1 MNKAES
7 FKNSFLSTNCD
18 KFSLKTWILRLLKD
32 VSFET
37 VTKMA
42 DSIRREIHGDTVHLR
57 AIIEFSN
64 YCKCNCLF
72 CGIRRENRKL
82 SRYRM
87 SEEEIVKVAK
97 EAAEEGFKTI
107 VLQSGEDP
115 FWNAERLSKVVR
127 EIKKL
132 NVAVTLSVGELSYDE
147 YAVLREAGADRYLL
161 KFETSDEK
169 LFKRL
174 KPDTTLDRRIQC
186 LRWLKELGYETG
198 SGIIVGL
205 PGQSLESL
213 AADIALM
220 KELELD
226 MAGIGPF
233 IPHPETPLGI
243 YPVGDVFLTL
253 KILAITRILLPRA
266 NMPATTALGSL
277 SPDLR
282 LKAFYCGANV
292 IMPDVT
298 PERYKNL
305 YEIYPGKNQSKS
317 SYSYWKNVFKNV
329 GRKVL

>member
-1 MNKAES
+1 MNSHEISALTS
-7 FKNSFLSTNCD
+7 SKNKT
-18 KFSLKTWILRLLKD
+18 SLKDWILYLLRELP
-32 VSFET
+32 FEELAR
-37 VTKMA
+37 MA
-42 DSIRREIHGDTVHLR
+42 DDVRKQVHGDTVHLR

-82 SRYRM
+82 PRYRM
-87 SEEEIVKVAK
+87 KEEEIVKVAT
-97 EAAEEGFKTI
+97 EAVKEGFKTI

-169 LFKRL
+169 LFRRL

-186 LRWLKELGYETG
+186 LRWIKKLGYETG

-205 PGQSLESL
+205 PGQSIESL
-213 AADIALM
+213 AEDIALM

-226 MAGIGPF
+226 MIGIGPF
-233 IPHPETPLGI
+233 IPHPDTPLTS
-243 YPVGDVFLTL
+243 YPFGDPLLTL
-253 KILAITRILLPRA
+253 KVLAITRLILPKA
-266 NMPATTALGSL
+266 NLPATTALGSL
-277 SPDLR
+277 SSSMR
-282 LKAFYCGANV
+282 IKAFYCGANV

-298 PERYKNL
+298 SEIYRNL
-305 YEIYPGKNQSKS
+305 YEIYPGKTQGKN
-317 SYSYWKNVFKNV
+317 SYSYWKDTLKSV
-329 GRKVL
+329 GRDVS